1 MKFKSTLELGETQ
14 DEIFNSIEIY
24 LNEWES
30 AVESIQNG
38 SEDDMF
44 AMEGANLT
52 KCLAKQ
58 PEYLV
63 KYSLLYQD
71 AKAVEAALNIQ
82 RDKTISILQKNTNNS
97 AKSLS
102 DREFVRIA
110 EGDPKVIFWNQLITD
125 VCKYKGYFE
134 EIRDT
139 LKQKGYSLRSITEL
153 AIAQSTDFTI

>member
-1 MKFKSTLELGETQ
+1 MKFKSTMSLGETQ

-24 LNEWES
+24 LTEWE
-30 AVESIQNG
+30 AAIQLVQNG
-38 SEDDMF
+38 DEDEMF
-44 AMEGANLT
+44 AMIGANLT
-52 KCLAKQ
+52 KCLAQQ

-71 AKAVEAALNIQ
+71 AKAVEAALEIQ
-82 RDKTISILQKNTNNS
+82 RDKTIAILQKNMNNS
-97 AKSLS
+97 AKAMA
-102 DREFVRIA
+102 DREFMRIA

-153 AIAQSTDFTI
+153 AIAQSTDFII